1 MITAN
6 ALYVFAAVCSRGC
19 HVIEFTIAMYVL
31 LSMIL
36 VEASAS
42 EVYMVFIFQTVSL
55 SIL

>member
-42 EVYMVFIFQTVSL
+42 EVYMVFTFQTVSL
-55 SIL
+55 SIV